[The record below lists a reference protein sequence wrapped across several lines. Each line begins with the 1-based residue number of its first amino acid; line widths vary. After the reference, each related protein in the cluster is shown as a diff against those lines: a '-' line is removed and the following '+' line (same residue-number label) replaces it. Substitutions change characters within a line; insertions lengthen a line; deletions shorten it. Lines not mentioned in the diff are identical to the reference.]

1 MSRAPAA
8 LKRVLVG
15 RPMSS
20 GELEHTLLP
29 KTIALPV
36 FSSDPLS
43 SNAYATQEILLVL
56 GTAGVL
62 SLSLVFPIAIA
73 VALLLATVVTS
84 YRQTVQ
90 AYPMGGGAYRVARE
104 NIGTW
109 AGLLA
114 ASALLVDY
122 VLTVAVSVVAGVDAI
137 ISAAPGFAAFDIELA
152 ILFAVLVALLNLRGV
167 RESGALFAI
176 PTYGFVLSIYVL
188 LIAGF
193 TKCLG
198 GCPPAETAGLALE
211 PHTVLGPLLLLKAF
225 AAGTTAL
232 TGVEAIA
239 DGAAAF
245 RYPQSRNAA
254 TTLTLMGAM
263 TITMFLGISW
273 LADHTNA
280 AFTHDMERT
289 VVAQLATAVFG
300 GGPMF
305 YVVQIMTAGILI
317 LAANTAFQD
326 FPRLSSILATDGF
339 LPRQFRNRG
348 DRLVFSNGV
357 LILTVL
363 AALLIWAFN
372 ANLNSLIQLYLVGVF
387 ISFTLSQTGMVMRWK
402 NLKTAG
408 WRRRAA
414 INGFGAA
421 VTGIVFFVI
430 AQSKFLGGAWI
441 VLVAIPLVMVFMRSI
456 HKHYEDVAG
465 ELSRPDRVPEDRRPG
480 NQHML
485 ILVER
490 VNEATM
496 RAVAY
501 VRAAGPA
508 EASAVTLD
516 PSNAVDWEALAID
529 VPLTTLDRS
538 GSEVV
543 ILRRYVRSL
552 RSQLSRRDFL
562 TLVVPEE
569 LQDTGMREIVRH
581 PARQRLKAAFL
592 SEPGVQVLDIPLPRR
607 PSPPARDDLARLL
620 QPPARHTVCILVSNV
635 HNATLQAIEYAETLG
650 ASDIRAVS
658 FVLDPEQS
666 ERLTTAWLGS
676 GIPHPLEIEDSP
688 FRDIGRSLSG
698 YLLQF
703 QPDGIHRVVTV
714 VIPEFVVD
722 RRRHQFLHG
731 QTALIIKRHLL
742 FEPGIVTV
750 SVPYHLKT
758 PSSSKKAA
766 SNRTTITSLEN
777 E

>member
-1 MSRAPAA
+1 MSRAPTA

-62 SLSLVFPIAIA
+62 SLGFVFPIAIA

-104 NIGTW
+104 NVGTW

-122 VLTVAVSVVAGVDAI
+122 VMTVSVSVVAGVDAI
-137 ISAAPGFAAFDIELA
+137 ISAAPALA
-152 ILFAVLVALLNLRGV
+152 QSDVSLAVLFAVLVAVVNLRGV
-167 RESGALFAI
+167 KESGILFAV
-176 PTYGFVLSIYVL
+176 PTYGFVLCVYIML
-188 LIAGF
+188 MTGF
-193 TKCLG
+193 TKCLD
-198 GCPPAETAGLALE
+198 GCPTAETAGMTLE
-211 PHTVLGPLLLLKAF
+211 PHTILGPLLLLKAF

-245 RYPQSRNAA
+245 RYPQSKNAA
-254 TTLTLMGAM
+254 ATLTLMGAL

-273 LADHTNA
+273 LADHTNVV
-280 AFTHDMERT
+280 FTHDMERT
-289 VVAQLATAVFG
+289 VVAQLADAVFV

-305 YVVQIMTAGILI
+305 YAVQIMTAGILI

-357 LILTVL
+357 VILTVL
-363 AALLIWAFN
+363 AASLIWVFD

-387 ISFTLSQTGMVMRWK
+387 ISFTLSQTGMVLRWRS
-402 NLKTAG
+402 LRTAG

-414 INGFGAA
+414 VNGFGAA
-421 VTGIVFFVI
+421 VTGTVFLVI

-441 VLVAIPLVMVFMRSI
+441 VLVAIPIVMLFMRSI
-456 HKHYEDVAG
+456 HRHYEDAAG
-465 ELSRPDRVPEDRRPG
+465 QLSRPDRVPEDRRPG
-480 NQHML
+480 NQHMVIL
-485 ILVER
+485 IDR
-490 VNEATM
+490 VHEATV

-501 VRAAGPA
+501 ARAAGPA
-508 EASAVTLD
+508 QILAVTFD
-516 PSNAVDWEALAID
+516 PSNQADWN
-529 VPLTTLDRS
+529 TLDIDIPLVELQRD
-538 GSEVV
+538 GSEVSV
-543 ILRRYVRSL
+543 LRRYLREL
-552 RSQLSRRDFL
+552 RSRVGRDDFL

-569 LQDTGMREIVRH
+569 LRSRSVMEILKH
-581 PARQRLKAAFL
+581 PGRQRLKAAFL
-592 SEPGVQVLDIPLPRR
+592 TERGVQVLDIPVLRR
-607 PSPPARDDLARLL
+607 QRALDRDDLARLL
-620 QPPARHTVCILVSNV
+620 QSPVRHTVCVLVSNV
-635 HNATLQAIEYAETLG
+635 HNATLQAIEYAETLQ
-650 ASDIRAVS
+650 AADIRAVS
-658 FVLDPEQS
+658 FALDPEES
-666 ERLTTAWLGS
+666 EKTSNAWLDS
-676 GIPHPLEIEDSP
+676 GIPHPLEIEASP
-688 FRDIGRSLSG
+688 FRDIGRSLLG
-698 YLLQF
+698 YLDQF
-703 QPDGIHRVVTV
+703 DPDGIDRVVTV
-714 VIPEFVVD
+714 VLPEFIVEK
-722 RRRHQFLHG
+722 RRHQFLHG

-742 FEPGIVTV
+742 FQPGIVAV
-750 SVPYHLKT
+750 SVPYHLEK
-758 PSSSKKAA
+758 PNPERMDQKLIK
-766 SNRTTITSLEN
+766 R
-777 E
+777 

>member
-62 SLSLVFPIAIA
+62 SLGFVFPIAIA
-73 VALLLATVVTS
+73 VGLLLATVVTS

-104 NIGTW
+104 NVGTW

-122 VLTVAVSVVAGVDAI
+122 VLTVSVSVVAGVDAI
-137 ISAAPGFAAFDIELA
+137 ISAAPGLSPLDIELS
-152 ILFAVLVALLNLRGV
+152 ILFALLVAVLNLRGV
-167 RESGALFAI
+167 KEAGVLFAV

-188 LIAGF
+188 LITGF

-198 GCPPAETAGLALE
+198 GCPPAETAGLDLE
-211 PHTVLGPLLLLKAF
+211 PHAVLGPLLLLKAF

-254 TTLTLMGAM
+254 TTLTLMGTM

-280 AFTHDMERT
+280 AFTHGMERT
-289 VVAQLATAVFG
+289 VVAQLADAIFA

-357 LILTVL
+357 LILTML
-363 AALLIWAFN
+363 AASLIWVFE

-387 ISFTLSQTGMVMRWK
+387 ISFTLSQTGMVMRWR

-408 WRRRAA
+408 WRRRAV
-414 INGFGAA
+414 INGFGAT

-441 VLVAIPLVMVFMRSI
+441 VLVAIPLVMMFMRSI
-456 HKHYEDVAG
+456 HRHYEDVAG
-465 ELSRPDRVPEDRRPG
+465 ELSRSDRVPEDRRPG

-485 ILVER
+485 ILVDR

-501 VRAAGPA
+501 VRAAAPA

-516 PSNAVDWEALAID
+516 SSNAVDWDALNID
-529 VPLTTLDRS
+529 IPLTALDRN
-538 GSEVV
+538 GSEVLV
-543 ILRRYVRSL
+543 LRRYVRAL
-552 RSQLSRRDFL
+552 RSRIPRRDFL

-569 LQDTGMREIVRH
+569 LEDTGVMEILRH
-581 PARQRLKAAFL
+581 PARQRLKATFL
-592 SEPGVQVLDIPLPRR
+592 AEPDVQVLDIPLPQR
-607 PSPPARDDLARLL
+607 PSPLGRDDLVRLL
-620 QPPARHTVCILVSNV
+620 QPPVRHTVCILVSNV

-650 ASDIRAVS
+650 PADIRAVS
-658 FVLDPEQS
+658 FVLDPERS
-666 ERLTTAWLGS
+666 ESLITAWLDS

-698 YLLQF
+698 YLRQF
-703 QPDGIHRVVTV
+703 QPDGMHRVVTV
-714 VIPEFVVD
+714 VIPEFIVD

-742 FEPGIVTV
+742 FQPGIVAV

-758 PSSSKKAA
+758 RLSSEGMHQAGRRPRA
-766 SNRTTITSLEN
+766 RE
-777 E
+777 

>member
-1 MSRAPAA
+1 MSKAPTA

-43 SNAYATQEILLVL
+43 SNAYATQETLLVL

-62 SLSLVFPIAIA
+62 SLGFVFPIAVA

-104 NIGTW
+104 NVGTW

-122 VLTVAVSVVAGVDAI
+122 VMTVSVSVVAGVDAI
-137 ISAAPGFAAFDIELA
+137 VSAAPALAGVDVELA
-152 ILFAVLVALLNLRGV
+152 ILFAILVAVVNLRGV
-167 RESGALFAI
+167 KESGILFAV
-176 PTYGFVLSIYVL
+176 PTYGFVLSVYIL
-188 LIAGF
+188 LITGF

-198 GCPPAETAGLALE
+198 GCPPAESAGITLE

-245 RYPQSRNAA
+245 RYPQSKNAS

-273 LADHTNA
+273 LADHTNVV
-280 AFTHDMERT
+280 FTHDMERT
-289 VVAQLATAVFG
+289 VVAQLADAVFG

-357 LILTVL
+357 VILTVI
-363 AALLIWAFN
+363 AAFLIWIFN

-387 ISFTLSQTGMVMRWK
+387 ISFTLSQTGMVLRWRK
-402 NLKTAG
+402 LRSAG
-408 WRRRAA
+408 WSRRAA
-414 INGFGAA
+414 INGFGAT
-421 VTGIVFFVI
+421 VTTIVFLVI

-441 VLVAIPLVMVFMRSI
+441 VLVAIPIVMLFMRSI
-456 HKHYEDVAG
+456 HRHYEDVARQ
-465 ELSRPDRVPEDRRPG
+465 LSRPDRVPEDRRPG
-480 NQHML
+480 NQHMVIL
-485 ILVER
+485 IDGVH
-490 VNEATM
+490 EATT

-501 VRAAGPA
+501 ARAVGPA
-508 EASAVTLD
+508 EIVAVTFD
-516 PSNAVDWEALAID
+516 PSNQAKWNALDID
-529 VPLTTLDRS
+529 IALRQLEEE
-538 GSEVV
+538 GSEVSV
-543 ILRRYVRSL
+543 LRRYLRDIRS
-552 RSQLSRRDFL
+552 RIGRNDFL
-562 TLVVPEE
+562 TLVIPEE
-569 LQDTGMREIVRH
+569 IHSRGVMEILKH
-581 PARQRLKAAFL
+581 PSRQRLKAAFL
-592 SEPGVQVLDIPLPRR
+592 TERDVQVLDIPVLRR
-607 PSPPARDDLARLL
+607 KRALGHDELAALL
-620 QPPARHTVCILVSNV
+620 QAPVRHTVCVLVSSV
-635 HNATLQAIEYAETLG
+635 HNATLQAMEYAETLQ
-650 ASDIRAVS
+650 AADIRAVS
-658 FVLDPEQS
+658 FALDPKES
-666 ERLTTAWLGS
+666 EKTTNAWIDS

-688 FRDIGRSLSG
+688 FRDIGRSLIG
-698 YLLQF
+698 YLGQF
-703 QPDGIHRVVTV
+703 EPNGINHVVTV
-714 VIPEFVVD
+714 VIPEFIVD

-731 QTALIIKRHLL
+731 HTALIIKRHLL
-742 FEPGIVTV
+742 FEPGIVAV
-750 SVPYHLKT
+750 SVPYHLGEVIE
-758 PSSSKKAA
+758 P
-766 SNRTTITSLEN
+766 RGERIG
-777 E
+777 

>member
-1 MSRAPAA
+1 
-8 LKRVLVG
+8 
-15 RPMSS
+15 MSS

-62 SLSLVFPIAIA
+62 SLGFVFPIAIA

-104 NIGTW
+104 NVGTW

-122 VLTVAVSVVAGVDAI
+122 VLTVSVSVVAGVDAI
-137 ISAAPGFAAFDIELA
+137 ISAAPGLSPLDIELS
-152 ILFAVLVALLNLRGV
+152 ILFALLVAVLNLRGV
-167 RESGALFAI
+167 KEAGVLFAV

-188 LIAGF
+188 LITGF

-198 GCPPAETAGLALE
+198 GCPPAETAGLDLE
-211 PHTVLGPLLLLKAF
+211 PHAVLGPLLLLKAF

-254 TTLTLMGAM
+254 TTLTLMGTM

-280 AFTHDMERT
+280 AFTHGMERT
-289 VVAQLATAVFG
+289 VVAQLADAVFA

-357 LILTVL
+357 LILTML
-363 AALLIWAFN
+363 AASLIWVFE

-387 ISFTLSQTGMVMRWK
+387 ISFTLSQTGMVMRWR

-408 WRRRAA
+408 WRRRAV
-414 INGFGAA
+414 INGFGAT

-441 VLVAIPLVMVFMRSI
+441 VLVAIPLVMMFMRSI
-456 HKHYEDVAG
+456 HRHYEDVAG
-465 ELSRPDRVPEDRRPG
+465 ELSRSDRIPEDRRPG

-485 ILVER
+485 ILVDR

-501 VRAAGPA
+501 VRAAAPA
-508 EASAVTLD
+508 EASAVTMD
-516 PSNAVDWEALAID
+516 ASNAVDWDALNID
-529 VPLTTLDRS
+529 IPLTALDRN
-538 GSEVV
+538 GSEVPV
-543 ILRRYVRSL
+543 LRGYVRAL
-552 RSQLSRRDFL
+552 RSRIPRRDFL

-569 LQDTGMREIVRH
+569 LEDTGVMEILRH
-581 PARQRLKAAFL
+581 PARQRLKATFL
-592 SEPGVQVLDIPLPRR
+592 TEPDVQVLDIPLPQR
-607 PSPPARDDLARLL
+607 PSPLGRDDLVRLL
-620 QPPARHTVCILVSNV
+620 QPPVHHTVCILVSNV

-650 ASDIRAVS
+650 PADIRAVS
-658 FVLDPEQS
+658 FVLDPERS
-666 ERLTTAWLGS
+666 EGLITAWLDS

-688 FRDIGRSLSG
+688 FRDIGRSLRG
-698 YLLQF
+698 YLRQF
-703 QPDGIHRVVTV
+703 QPDGMHRVVTV
-714 VIPEFVVD
+714 VIPEFIVD

-742 FEPGIVTV
+742 FQPGIVAV
-750 SVPYHLKT
+750 SVPYHLRT
-758 PSSSKKAA
+758 RSSSKGMHPAGRRP
-766 SNRTTITSLEN
+766 RTRE
-777 E
+777 